1 MDNLTQ
7 RAKEKDADVMLTAGL
22 AVAAGSRWNEGIR
35 ERWQVEEPVGER
47 RQYDLSDLY
56 DRSRE
61 RLGFGQGCL
70 CGIKE
75 LVRL

>member
-35 ERWQVEEPVGER
+35 ERWQVEEPVGEMMEIGR
-47 RQYDLSDLY
+47 
-56 DRSRE
+56 
-61 RLGFGQGCL
+61 
-70 CGIKE
+70 
-75 LVRL
+75 